1 METTLD
7 NYLDDDSDDESMSN
21 ELSDSSTVDS
31 NGEEQVNS
39 FTHGL
44 QNFTL
49 DFIQRALEYYD
60 AIDPQYTL
68 HVRVFS
74 DK

>member
-1 METTLD
+1 VETTLD
-7 NYLDDDSDDESMSN
+7 KYLDDDSDDERMSN
-21 ELSDSSTVDS
+21 GLSDSSTDDS

-49 DFIQRALEYYD
+49 DYMQRSLEYYD

-68 HVRVFS
+68 HMNY
-74 DK
+74 